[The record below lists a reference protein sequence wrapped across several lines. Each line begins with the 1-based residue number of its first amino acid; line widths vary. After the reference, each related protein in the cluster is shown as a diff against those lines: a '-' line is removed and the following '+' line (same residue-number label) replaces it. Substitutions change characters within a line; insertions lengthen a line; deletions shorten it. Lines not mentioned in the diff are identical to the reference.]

1 MLSFFAF
8 VIVFNSALAS
18 ALALIPLARF
28 FSFRFGIISVPGGRR
43 QEPIPM
49 PKLGGVAI
57 FIGFTVGILVAQF
70 MPIERQDQFE
80 IFRVIGLVLGGS
92 VIFALG
98 VIDDIYDLS
107 YFQVFI
113 GQILT
118 SAIAIIFQIF
128 IEFFN
133 NPFTGAQT
141 DPWSPVVTVA
151 LTMFWLVLMMN
162 TVNLLDGSD
171 GLAGGIALIA
181 GIVLFLNSAVRQ
193 APAQTSVSL
202 LPLALNGALVGFL
215 LYNFFPAR
223 VYMGGS
229 AWFLGYALGAL
240 SIIGGAKMA
249 TILLVMGLPL
259 MDLGWQMVNRLRHG
273 NNPFR
278 GDRGHLHFRLLD
290 SGMLTPR
297 QIALAY
303 YAICALFGFLTLVT
317 TSRMFKFIAFAVMLG
332 CIAIGFVFIGRISAL
347 REDYSLS
354 STESSV
360 SSSQPPSSSAS

>member
-1 MLSFFAF
+1 MLRLFAF
-8 VIVFNSALAS
+8 VIVFNTALAA
-18 ALALIPLARF
+18 ALAVIPIAQFL
-28 FSFRFGIISVPGGRR
+28 SFRFGVISVPGGRR

-57 FIGFTVGILVAQF
+57 FIGFAVGILVAQF
-70 MPIERQDQFE
+70 VPVERVDQLE
-80 IFRVIGLVLGGS
+80 ILRLSGLILGGLV
-92 VIFALG
+92 VFMLG
-98 VIDDIYDLS
+98 VLDDIYDLN
-107 YFQVFI
+107 YVHIFI

-118 SAIAIIFQIF
+118 SAIAIAFQIF

-133 NPFTGAQT
+133 NPFTGLQT

-181 GIVLFLNSAVRQ
+181 GIVLFLNSAFRQ
-193 APAQTSVSL
+193 QPPQTSISL
-202 LPLALNGALVGFL
+202 LPLALTGSLLGFL
-215 LYNFFPAR
+215 IHNFYPAR

-229 AWFLGYALGAL
+229 AWFLGYALGTL

-259 MDLGWQMVNRLRHG
+259 MDLGWQLVNRLRHG
-273 NNPFR
+273 NNPFQ

-290 SGMLTPR
+290 TGIFTPR
-297 QIALAY
+297 QVALGY

-317 TSRMFKFIAFAVMLG
+317 TSQMFKFIAFAVMLG
-332 CIAIGFVFIGRISAL
+332 CIAIGFVFIGRLSAL
-347 REDYSLS
+347 REDYSRS
-354 STESSV
+354 APE
-360 SSSQPPSSSAS
+360 PSSPSAKS